1 MGKDKVKKAFDNGD
15 LSRSFLTN
23 MEAAH
28 LTKVANDIESYLM
41 WGQGGRVRQDG
52 PDDLRLS
59 VGLWK
64 QLITLSKEYTT
75 RITSTLTYS
84 VLRFITSLM
93 VKLNS
98 KVQIQRDNL
107 LFKLVWVE

>member
-1 MGKDKVKKAFDNGD
+1 
-15 LSRSFLTN
+15 

-59 VGLWK
+59 VGLWHS
-64 QLITLSKEYTT
+64 LTTLSKEYTIK
-75 RITSTLTYS
+75 ITSTLTYS
-84 VLRFITSLM
+84 VQRFIISLM
-93 VKLNS
+93 EKLNS
-98 KVQIQRDNL
+98 KVQIQTDN
-107 LFKLVWVE
+107 